1 MIAPPI
7 PKNEHERLSNLRSYC
22 ILDTEPEED
31 YDNLTTL
38 TAELLQAPICVI
50 SLIDKDRQWF
60 KSKVGLDA
68 PETPRDISFCGHAIN
83 SPQELMIIKNANK
96 DPRFCDN
103 PLVSG
108 DPHVVFYAGAPLI
121 SSEGYPFGT
130 LCVIDYK
137 ERTLSD
143 LQKNQLTILAQQV
156 SKLFQLRKRNLELT
170 DHLHEKEILMKEMHH
185 RVKNNLQIISSLLSL
200 QMDSFD
206 DEKAI
211 NALCSSRDR
220 IIAMSLVHQQLYQN
234 NGVTQVELKKFLS
247 ELLLNLGRVY
257 SNIEMKVKS
266 PKLMIE
272 LDTAVPLSLIVS
284 ELITNSCK
292 HGFSEHQHGSILV
305 SASMDHD
312 HLYLTISD
320 NGKGFSSQEKW
331 NKPNS
336 LGFEIIQTLTEQL
349 NGNIECESSGKG
361 TKFSLAIPTND
372 QLADIKQTA

>member
-1 MIAPPI
+1 MIAPQI
-7 PKNEHERLSNLRSYC
+7 PKNEAERLNNLRSYC
-22 ILDTEPEED
+22 LLDSEPEED
-31 YDNLTTL
+31 YDNLTSL
-38 TAELLQAPICVI
+38 TADLLETPICVI

-60 KSKVGLDA
+60 KSKVGLSV

-83 SPQELMIIKNANK
+83 SPKELLIIRNAKK

-103 PLVSG
+103 PLVTG

-121 SSEGYPFGT
+121 SLEGYPFGT

-156 SKLFQLRKRNLELT
+156 SKLLQLRKRNLELR

-200 QMDSFD
+200 QMDGFD
-206 DEKAI
+206 DDKAI
-211 NALCSSRDR
+211 NALSSSRDR

-247 ELLLNLGRVY
+247 ELLHNLGRVY
-257 SNIEMKVKS
+257 SYIEMNVKS
-266 PKLMIE
+266 TELMIE
-272 LDTAVPLSLIVS
+272 LDIAVPLSLIVS

-292 HGFSEHQHGSILV
+292 HGFSKNQHGSIQV

-312 HLYLTISD
+312 QLYLTIGD
-320 NGKGFSSQEKW
+320 NGKGFSSEEKW
-331 NKPNS
+331 NRPNS
-336 LGFEIIQTLTEQL
+336 LGFEIIQTLTKQL
-349 NGNIECESSGKG
+349 NGNIECTSSNKG
-361 TKFSLAIPTND
+361 TKFLIVIPTKD
-372 QLADIKQTA
+372 QIADIKQTA